1 MGRWF
6 EPSSRSHEKRLTYI
20 GGTFF
25 ISVFW
30 PHTSG
35 PAAGAKQYYIKSE
48 LLIRFWLFYMGGV
61 EMKLGMFSA
70 WVFVDNLI

>member
-30 PHTSG
+30 PHTSSRSQ
-35 PAAGAKQYYIKSE
+35 AVLDKVRAVDSV
-48 LLIRFWLFYMGGV
+48 LTFYMGGV